1 MNVDVLKLKDKVALV
16 TGGSRGIGKAIVKD
30 LMGQGAAVAFTY
42 ASSTEKA
49 KALEDELSPLGTIKG
64 YQSDASSLDD
74 INQLT
79 DAIEKDFGK
88 VDILINNAGRF
99 VSKPFDEV
107 TEDEFEQLFSTNVKG
122 PFFLVQKMVRLI
134 PEGGRVI
141 NISSG
146 STQHYVPMSSI
157 YAASKGA
164 LEQFTRTWARELS
177 AKKITVNSLLP
188 GYTATDWVSD
198 TPEEQMQWMA
208 SQAALGE
215 LGTAEDIS
223 RAVIFLASDLGRWVT
238 GQQISVDGGL

>member
-1 MNVDVLKLKDKVALV
+1 MNVDVLQLKDKVALV

-30 LMGQGAAVAFTY
+30 LMEQGAAVAFTY
-42 ASSTEKA
+42 ANSTEKA
-49 KALEDELSPLGTIKG
+49 KALEGELSSLGTIKG
-64 YQSDASSLDD
+64 YQSDASNLDN

-107 TEDEFEQLFSTNVKG
+107 TEDEFEQLFATNVKG

-208 SQAALGE
+208 GQAALGE

-223 RAVIFLASDLGRWVT
+223 RAVLFLASDLGRWVT
-238 GQQISVDGGL
+238 GQQLSVDGGL

>member
-1 MNVDVLKLKDKVALV
+1 MNMDILKLKDKVALV

-30 LMGQGAAVAFTY
+30 LMGQGASVAFTY
-42 ASSTEKA
+42 VSSAEKA
-49 KALEDELSPLGTIKG
+49 KALEEELSSLGKVKG
-64 YQSDASSLDD
+64 YQSNISNLDD

-107 TEDEFEQLFSTNVKG
+107 TEDEFVQLFSTNVKG

-208 SQAALGE
+208 GQAALGE

-223 RAVIFLASDLGRWVT
+223 RAVLFLASDLGRWVT
-238 GQQISVDGGL
+238 GQQMCVDGGL

>member
-1 MNVDVLKLKDKVALV
+1 MNVDVLKLNDKVALV

-49 KALEDELSPLGTIKG
+49 KALENELSSLGTIKG
-64 YQSDASSLDD
+64 YQSDASNLND

-107 TEDEFEQLFSTNVKG
+107 TGDEFEQLFSTNVKG
-122 PFFLVQKMVRLI
+122 PFFLVQKMVKLI

-146 STQHYVPMSSI
+146 STHHYVPMSSI

-198 TPEEQMQWMA
+198 TPEEQMQWIA

-223 RAVIFLASDLGRWVT
+223 RAILFLASDLGRWVT